1 MNKIIILFAAIVLVT
16 GAFTTAC
23 STNKKEKNKGK
34 YDYLVLVNKYSKLPD
49 DWEKNV
55 KLVDAKNAWNE
66 DIKVEKKAYEN
77 YKKLK
82 KELKEEGVNI
92 ELDSVYRSVKEQQE
106 LWNEWSNDPE
116 KGIEYVKKY
125 IAVPG
130 YSEHHTGLA
139 IDICLKKDG
148 KLVYENDDMIADRKT
163 FAKIHKKLSKYGFIL
178 RYLENR
184 DDITGYAYE
193 PWHLRYV
200 GSEKIAKEIMDKDI
214 TLEEYLGS
222 IKDINNNKEAAKYQI
237 EKTLQ
242 KYFEDIYGDK
252 IINSRFNVTKIYTP
266 EEIEKNETIKSLKV
280 GKKDVAF
287 EVEYQLQPTDENDY
301 NELMI
306 PDGEYDQ
313 KLGWVKNIN
322 RLGILKYNDK
332 KGSYS
337 IKNFGTGW

>member
-125 IAVPG
+125 VAVPG